1 MNIEFQAI
9 NYVDDQ
15 EQIDFAQ
22 KRVEKLAH
30 FFDNIITTQ
39 LFTKVEKNDN
49 MMNKFVELK
58 LVVPGDN
65 MIIKKTAKSFEAAIS
80 VAVEAAKIVLKKHK
94 EKIRD

>member
-9 NYVDDQ
+9 NYVADQ
-15 EQIDFAQ
+15 ELIDFAQ

-30 FFDNIITTQ
+30 FFDHIISTQ

-94 EKIRD
+94 EKIRE

>member
-9 NYVDDQ
+9 NYVADQ
-15 EQIDFAQ
+15 KLIDFAQ

-30 FFDNIITTQ
+30 FFDHIISTQ

>member
-9 NYVDDQ
+9 NYVADQ
-15 EQIDFAQ
+15 ELIDFAQ

>member
-9 NYVDDQ
+9 NYVADQ
-15 EQIDFAQ
+15 ELIDFAQ

-30 FFDNIITTQ
+30 FFVNIITTQ

>member
-9 NYVDDQ
+9 NYVADQ
-15 EQIDFAQ
+15 ELIDFAQ

-30 FFDNIITTQ
+30 FFDHIISTQ

>member
-9 NYVDDQ
+9 NYVADQ
-15 EQIDFAQ
+15 ELIDFAQ

-30 FFDNIITTQ
+30 FFDHIISTQ

-49 MMNKFVELK
+49 MMNKFVEIK